1 MGENEER
8 NKLMWV
14 IAGTL
19 LGSVSLNQ
27 GINKTFPQ
35 VRSDAFT
42 GRDFRYEKD
51 VMRAGLIKDI
61 EARMGKAHDNCRENM
76 ERYVNRELEHA
87 VILLEAK
94 MPPHNTRIRIRSIER
109 HIEKADVN
117 FEVPTQAW

>member
-1 MGENEER
+1 MSDDEER
-8 NKLMWV
+8 NKLIWV
-14 IAGTL
+14 VAGTL
-19 LGSVSLNQ
+19 IGSVSLNQ

-51 VMRAGLIKDI
+51 VMREGLIKYI
-61 EARMGKAHDNCRENM
+61 EARMGNAHQDCRENM

-87 VILLEAK
+87 VILLESK

-117 FEVPTQAW
+117 FKVPTQAW

>member
-8 NKLMWV
+8 NKVIWI

-35 VRSDAFT
+35 VRNDAFT
-42 GRDFRYEKD
+42 GRDFSLAKNL
-51 VMRAGLIKDI
+51 MRADLIKDI
-61 EARMGKAHDNCRENM
+61 EARMGNAHEDCRENM

-109 HIEKADVN
+109 HIEKADIN
-117 FEVPTQAW
+117 FKVPTQAW

>member
-8 NKLMWV
+8 NKGIWI

-42 GRDFRYEKD
+42 ASDFSLAKD
-51 VMRAGLIKDI
+51 SMRAGLIKDI
-61 EARMGKAHDNCRENM
+61 EARMGAAHDDCRENM

-87 VILLEAK
+87 IILLESK
-94 MPPHNTRIRIRSIER
+94 MPPPDTRARIRSIER
-109 HIEKADVN
+109 HIEKADIN
-117 FEVPTQAW
+117 FKVPTQAW

>member
-8 NKLMWV
+8 NKVIWI

-42 GRDFRYEKD
+42 ASDFALAKD
-51 VMRAGLIKDI
+51 YMRADLIKDI
-61 EARMGKAHDNCRENM
+61 EARMGNAHEDCRENM

-87 VILLEAK
+87 VILLESK

>member
-1 MGENEER
+1 MGDDEER
-8 NKLMWV
+8 NKVIWI

-42 GRDFRYEKD
+42 ASDFALAKGS
-51 VMRAGLIKDI
+51 MRAVLIKDI
-61 EARMGKAHDNCRENM
+61 EARMGNAHEDCRENM
-76 ERYVNRELEHA
+76 ERYVNREIQHA
-87 VILLEAK
+87 VILLESK

-109 HIEKADVN
+109 HIEKADIN
-117 FEVPTQAW
+117 FKVPTQAW